1 MIRVMASAVVLVAT
15 VLVAALSPMIAS
27 AAETNDVSRACQRS
41 VHDAPKLVCDGGDR
55 ERFEASVNDV
65 LRHFDAGDYAS
76 LAAEILAGDDPE
88 KAKATRGEIESM
100 AAQLRQMAEHVDA
113 ESGRR
118 FASIDLFAQ
127 IEGAKRDPKAR
138 YAMVSH
144 LRVCGGRICQE
155 EVVMKEID
163 GVWQLFGLHLFVDT
177 APAPEKGS

>member
-1 MIRVMASAVVLVAT
+1 MIRAMASAAVLVAI
-15 VLVAALSPMIAS
+15 VLVAALSPVIAS
-27 AAETNDVSRACQRS
+27 AAETNDASRACQRS

-76 LAAEILAGDDPE
+76 LAAEMLAGDDPE
-88 KAKATRGEIESM
+88 NANANLGEIESM
-100 AAQLRQMAEHVDA
+100 VATLKQITGHVDA

-127 IEGAKRDPKAR
+127 VGGARHDPKAR
-138 YAMVSH
+138 YAVMNH
-144 LRVCGGRICQE
+144 LRLCDGRFCRE
-155 EVVMKEID
+155 EVVMKKI
-163 GVWQLFGLHLFVDT
+163 GGGWQLFGLHLFVYA